1 MTLLEAGRNKLTHR
15 IWHQLASG
23 RFLSKIYNIQE
34 KNWIHPINC
43 QANQTNYTVKLSGI
57 IGLSH
62 ETIPD
67 SKVHG
72 ANMGP
77 IWGRQDPGERHVGP
91 MSLASWDAMHYM
103 YCYVLQAGKLKF
115 FGTRPNWVVSCIAD
129 TKFHSRRPVFH
140 SPSQIFTRI
149 GERALVSQ
157 PVLRTSVGK
166 TVWITRQNVW

>member
-77 IWGRQDPGERHVGP
+77 IWGRQDPGECHVGP
-91 MSLASWDAMHYM
+91 MSFASWDAMHYM
-103 YCYVLQAGKLKF
+103 YCYVLQAGKIFWHSPKLGSLLYSRYKIPLAQACF
-115 FGTRPNWVVSCIAD
+115 PLTQPN
-129 TKFHSRRPVFH
+129 FHSNWWAGASFPAC
-140 SPSQIFTRI
+140 S
-149 GERALVSQ
+149 
-157 PVLRTSVGK
+157 
-166 TVWITRQNVW
+166 